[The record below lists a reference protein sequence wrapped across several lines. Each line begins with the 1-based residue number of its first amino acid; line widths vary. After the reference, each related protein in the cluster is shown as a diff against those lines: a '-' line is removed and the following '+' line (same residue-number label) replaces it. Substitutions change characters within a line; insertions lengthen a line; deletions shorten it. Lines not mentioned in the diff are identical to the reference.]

1 MGLNVISVLNC
12 QLTLQAIQNPTDT
25 EHYTPRSFAQDVFS
39 IKKPKQA
46 NMAQISSSWGI
57 NSYHKRIVPK
67 EKYWPKAEEC
77 WRQQPRLKSP
87 EHTSVF
93 NIPHKDPSP
102 FQCYTRPV
110 YLYAITWSETYASQ
124 QKYFYGC
131 LIGSILFAILK
142 RKWSH
147 ELSRW
152 IVPHRIGVPISF
164 FLFVNI
170 ILSVRV
176 WNW

>member
-1 MGLNVISVLNC
+1 
-12 QLTLQAIQNPTDT
+12 
-25 EHYTPRSFAQDVFS
+25 
-39 IKKPKQA
+39 
-46 NMAQISSSWGI
+46 MAQISSSWGI

-67 EKYWPKAEEC
+67 GKYCPSAEEG

-102 FQCYTRPV
+102 FQYYARPV

-131 LIGSILFAILK
+131 LIGSKLFAILK
-142 RKWSH
+142 QKWSH

-152 IVPHRIGVPISF
+152 IVSHRIGVPISF
-164 FLFVNI
+164 FLFMNN

-176 WNW
+176 